1 MKFKASDLH
10 LKVGKPPMVRV
21 DGTLRPMNRGPI
33 EDEEMVRLCFPLM
46 NERNRKIFERDGGA
60 DFAHT
65 LDVDGTIWRFRVNLL
80 QQLGHVGLVARR
92 VNSWI
97 PDFEGLNLP
106 PSIEQLCT
114 YDQGMVLLAG
124 VTGSGKS
131 TTIASMLNWINK
143 RYRKHILTLED
154 PIEFVF
160 TEDKC
165 LINQREIGLDV
176 VDFEI
181 GMKHAVREDPDVM
194 LVGEMRD
201 KETFMTAIHAAETG
215 HLVFGTI
222 HASSASTTIG
232 RILDLFP
239 AGHALGPAQRDRVQH
254 AGHHRPEAAQEHQAG
269 RRPRADRRDHDLQR
283 QRARKPILEENDDKL
298 PDIIRIGKLDGHA
311 GLHDEPQ
318 EAGGR
323 RVDRPRGGDGSGAEP
338 RGAEDGAQ
346 GHRSERSGDYLM
358 RHAGLVFLGM
368 LLLGERRSAAAAVA
382 CLGAGSAPPLPP
394 NAGGRCRRGGGRR
407 RRRSRRQ
414 RPQLRRRS
422 STSGTTRIRFRA
434 VAVPSVNWLK
444 LLAHLAAVP
453 DLGQIRRLDQSR
465 QPDL

>member
-1 MKFKASDLH
+1 MASKSGIKDSDYDSFVAVHKELEVDKLFRACVKLEASDLH

-21 DGTLRPMNRGPI
+21 DGSLRPMNRGPI
-33 EDEEMVRLCFPLM
+33 DDEEMVRLCFPLM
-46 NERNRKIFERDGGA
+46 NERSRKIFDKDGGA
-60 DFAHT
+60 DFAHM
-65 LDVDGTIWRFRVNLL
+65 LDVDGTNWRFRVNLL
-80 QQLGHVGLVARR
+80 QQLGHIGMVARR

-97 PDFEGLNLP
+97 PDFDGLNLP
-106 PSIEQLCT
+106 ASIEKLCT

-222 HASSASTTIG
+222 HASSAASTIG

-239 AGHALGPAQRDRVQH
+239 QEMHSALRSAIAMNMKGIIAQKLLKSIKPGVGRV
-254 AGHHRPEAAQEHQAG
+254 PTVEIMTFS
-269 RRPRADRRDHDLQR
+269 PTV
-283 QRARKPILEENDDKL
+283 RKLVLEEEDHRL
-298 PDIIRIGKLDGHA
+298 PGAIR
-311 GLHDEPQ
+311 
-318 EAGGR
+318 
-323 RVDRPRGGDGSGAEP
+323 V
-338 RGAEDGAQ
+338 GAEDGMQDFTQSLKKLVDDELIDREVAMEVAPNREALKMALKGIDVAQ
-346 GHRSERSGDYLM
+346 G
-358 RHAGLVFLGM
+358 GM
-368 LLLGERRSAAAAVA
+368 
-382 CLGAGSAPPLPP
+382 
-394 NAGGRCRRGGGRR
+394 
-407 RRRSRRQ
+407 
-414 RPQLRRRS
+414 
-422 STSGTTRIRFRA
+422 I
-434 VAVPSVNWLK
+434 
-444 LLAHLAAVP
+444 
-453 DLGQIRRLDQSR
+453 
-465 QPDL
+465 